1 MIRLAGLVNMGK
13 QKLNEI
19 GDVPKKALAYVKPI
33 YAAAAKKAG
42 FKVNKIYESGGWV
55 NCEIAVWQV
64 TKQQHSGWVL
74 GVCFTKAKATKL
86 AKALKEN
93 LLDYDDFQ
101 ESPATTTIS
110 KDHYYLSPYE
120 AAEIGGAKFD
130 DDKLRD
136 LMSQ

>member
-1 MIRLAGLVNMGK
+1 MIRLAGLVNTGK
-13 QKLNEI
+13 RKINEI

-33 YAAAAKKAG
+33 YAAAAKSAG
-42 FKVNKIYESGGWV
+42 FKVTKIYESGNWV
-55 NCEIAVWQV
+55 NAEIEVWQV

-86 AKALKEN
+86 GKALKET
-93 LLDYDDFQ
+93 LIDYDDFQ

-120 AAEIGGAKFD
+120 ASVIGGVKLD
-130 DDKLRD
+130 SDKLRD
-136 LMSQ
+136 LMA

>member
-1 MIRLAGLVNMGK
+1 MIRLAGLVNTGK

-33 YAAAAKKAG
+33 YAAAAKSAG
-42 FKVNKIYESGGWV
+42 FKVTKIYESGNWV
-55 NCEIAVWQV
+55 NAEIEVWQV

-86 AKALKEN
+86 GKALKET
-93 LLDYDDFQ
+93 LIDYDDYQ
-101 ESPATTTIS
+101 ESPATTKIS

-120 AAEIGGAKFD
+120 AAEIGGAKYD
-130 DDKLRD
+130 DNKLRD

>member
-1 MIRLAGLVNMGK
+1 MIRLAGLVNTGK
-13 QKLNEI
+13 RKINEI

-33 YAAAAKKAG
+33 YAAAAKSAG
-42 FKVNKIYESGGWV
+42 FKVTKIYESGNWV
-55 NCEIAVWQV
+55 NAEIEVWQV

-86 AKALKEN
+86 GKALKET
-93 LLDYDDFQ
+93 LIDYDDYQ
-101 ESPATTTIS
+101 ESPATTKIS

-120 AAEIGGAKFD
+120 AAEIGGAKYD
-130 DDKLRD
+130 DNKLRD